1 VAFLPDVL
9 QHSRYVQQVQSFVT
23 KCMNDWSLTLS
34 GALAYSLLLSTIPI
48 IAALLSIL
56 GLLLGNLGYD
66 TLARVAQAISSV
78 FPPEVH
84 VAEIVQAIVRD
95 LEQSSG
101 VLAVI
106 AVLSA
111 LFFGSRLFLLLE
123 ACFAIIY
130 QVRPRSLLP
139 QNVMAV
145 GMMLAFILLV
155 PLMVLASTF
164 PAWVFS
170 LVPQT
175 FLERIPFFSVLQS
188 FLAGMIPAFLF
199 FELIY
204 VVVPNRQIQLRH
216 GWLGALLAAAALQIY
231 LQFFPFYVTH
241 FLSGIIGVFGF
252 TAILL
257 VFYYYFAVILL
268 IGAEV
273 NAFFA
278 EGVGAIPNDVATLV
292 SLMATQLHED
302 VHSSGE

>member
-1 VAFLPDVL
+1 MAFLPDVL

-23 KCMNDWSLTLS
+23 KCMNDWSMTLA

-66 TLARVAQAISSV
+66 TLARVTQAITSA

-84 VAEIVQAIVRD
+84 VAEIVQAIVSD

-101 VLAVI
+101 VLGVI

-155 PLMVLASTF
+155 PLMVLSSTF
-164 PAWVFS
+164 PTWVFS

-175 FLERIPFFSVLQS
+175 FLERFPFFSVLQS
-188 FLAGMIPAFLF
+188 FLGGVIPSFLF

-204 VVVPNRQIQLRH
+204 VIVPNRHIQLRH
-216 GWLGALLAAAALQIY
+216 GWLGALLAAAARQL
-231 LQFFPFYVTH
+231 LFQFFPF
-241 FLSGIIGVFGF
+241 
-252 TAILL
+252 
-257 VFYYYFAVILL
+257 
-268 IGAEV
+268 
-273 NAFFA
+273 
-278 EGVGAIPNDVATLV
+278 
-292 SLMATQLHED
+292 
-302 VHSSGE
+302 

>member
-1 VAFLPDVL
+1 M
-9 QHSRYVQQVQSFVT
+9 S
-23 KCMNDWSLTLS
+23 
-34 GALAYSLLLSTIPI
+34 
-48 IAALLSIL
+48 
-56 GLLLGNLGYD
+56 
-66 TLARVAQAISSV
+66 
-78 FPPEVH
+78 
-84 VAEIVQAIVRD
+84 D

-101 VLAVI
+101 LLGVI

-130 QVRPRSLLP
+130 HVRPRSLLP
-139 QNVMAV
+139 QNVMAL
-145 GMMLAFILLV
+145 GMMLAFILLI
-155 PLMVLASTF
+155 PLMVFASTL
-164 PAWVFS
+164 PTRVFS
-170 LVPQT
+170 LLPVT
-175 FLERIPFFSVLQS
+175 FLERIPFFSILEG
-188 FLAGMIPAFLF
+188 FLGGLIPAFLF

-204 VVVPNRQIQLRH
+204 VVVPNRHIHLRH

-302 VHSSGE
+302 VHNSGE